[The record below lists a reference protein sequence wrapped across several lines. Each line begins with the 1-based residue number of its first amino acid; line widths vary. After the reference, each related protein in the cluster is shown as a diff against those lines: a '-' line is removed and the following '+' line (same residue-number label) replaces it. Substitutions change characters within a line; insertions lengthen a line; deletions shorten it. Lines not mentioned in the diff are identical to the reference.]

1 MNSPSAWRS
10 RLRRFQRELG
20 DFAVRNLI
28 NLGAVAGLVLLLAAR
43 TPALQ
48 LLGVAAALASLI
60 AIVARRSRQIFG
72 RPGRGSARLLR
83 HRAGPAGDQRRCRL
97 PHPQPRTAGW
107 AFLGVGLILLLVLA
121 EPLIKSLL
129 GTTKIVVVN
138 LPGVPALPAAP
149 FSPGWILIAN
159 LITIVLGAAFAALA
173 LPGWLLVVLAAAAVP
188 LSLMIIRFAVRDDRG
203 EPAGGAGDAPGAGAA
218 QPKFAVVLRRRLGS
232 PVPAGHVAARTSSD
246 SASPSS

>member
-43 TPALQ
+43 SPALQ

-60 AIVARRSRQIFG
+60 AIVARRSRHIFG
-72 RPGRGSARLLR
+72 RPDDGLLGYFVTV
-83 HRAGPAGDQRRCRL
+83 RALLVISVGAGYLIRS
-97 PHPQPRTAGW
+97 PGTAGW
-107 AFLGVGLILLLVLA
+107 AFLGVGLILMLVLA

-138 LPGVPALPAAP
+138 LPGVPSLPAAP
-149 FSPGWILIAN
+149 FSPGLDPDRQPRSRSCSG
-159 LITIVLGAAFAALA
+159 LR
-173 LPGWLLVVLAAAAVP
+173 LPRW
-188 LSLMIIRFAVRDDRG
+188 RCR
-203 EPAGGAGDAPGAGAA
+203 AGCWWS
-218 QPKFAVVLRRRLGS
+218 S
-232 PVPAGHVAARTSSD
+232 PWPPFR
-246 SASPSS
+246 